1 MIGSLKGTVELLDQP
16 YVIVNV
22 NGVGY
27 KILLYSSLFSSFKL
41 NDSIKLFTYTYVKED
56 ALELFGFS
64 SFEDLKLFEN
74 LISVSGVGPKTAIS
88 IFSYGTKED
97 IMEAIIKGD
106 VDFFTDVPRLGKK
119 NAQKIII
126 ELKNKMGSI
135 EDFDLSGEDRN
146 ENSEVIA
153 ALKGFGFSVKEAQDA
168 LRAVKNKAKTVE
180 EKIKLA
186 LKHLGK

>member
-1 MIGSLKGTVELLDQP
+1 MIGSLKGTIELLDYP
-16 YVIVNV
+16 YVILNV

-27 KILLYSSLFSSFKL
+27 KVLLYNTLLASLKL
-41 NDSIKLFTYTYVKED
+41 NDSTKLFTYTYVKED

-88 IFSYGTKED
+88 VFSYGTKEE

-135 EDFDLSGEDRN
+135 EDLDLSGKDRSENN
-146 ENSEVIA
+146 EIIS

-168 LRAVKNKAKTVE
+168 LRAVRNEAKTAE

-186 LKHLGK
+186 LKYLGK

>member
-1 MIGSLKGTVELLDQP
+1 MIGSLNGVIELLDNS
-16 YVIVNV
+16 YVIINV

-27 KILLYSSLFSSFKL
+27 RVLLYNRLLTSFKL
-41 NDSIKLFTYTYVKED
+41 NDSVKLFIYTHVKED

-64 SFEDLKLFEN
+64 SPEDLKLFQS

-88 IFSYGTKED
+88 IFSYGAGE
-97 IMEAIIKGD
+97 EIIKAIVEGD
-106 VDFFTDVPRLGKK
+106 VDFFTEVPRLGRK

-135 EDFDLSGEDRN
+135 SELDLSGKDRS
-146 ENSEVIA
+146 ENSEIIV
-153 ALKGFGFSVKEAQDA
+153 ALKGFGFSTNEAQDA
-168 LRAVKNKAKTVE
+168 LRSIKNDAKTVE

-186 LKHLGK
+186 LRYLGK

>member
-1 MIGSLKGTVELLDQP
+1 MIGSLKGVIEILDHP
-16 YVIVNV
+16 YALINV
-22 NGVGY
+22 NGIGY
-27 KILLYSSLFSSFKL
+27 KVLLHGTLLSGLKL
-41 NDSIKLFTYTYVKED
+41 NDSIKIFTYTHVKED

-64 SFEDLKLFEN
+64 RFEDLKLFEN

-88 IFSYGTKED
+88 IFSCGTREE
-97 IMEAIIKGD
+97 IIEAIVKGD
-106 VDFFTDVPRLGKK
+106 VSFFTDVPRLGRK

-135 EDFDLSGEDRN
+135 EDLDLSKEGKSENN
-146 ENSEVIA
+146 EVVM
-153 ALKGFGFSVKEAQDA
+153 ALKGFGFSVKEAQTA
-168 LRAVKNKAKTVE
+168 LRAVRNEAKTVE

>member
-1 MIGSLKGTVELLDQP
+1 MIGSLKGTIELLDYP
-16 YVIVNV
+16 YVILNV

-27 KILLYSSLFSSFKL
+27 KVLLYNTLLASLKL
-41 NDSIKLFTYTYVKED
+41 NESTKLFTYTYVKED

-88 IFSYGTKED
+88 VFSYGTKEE

-135 EDFDLSGEDRN
+135 EDLDLSGKDRSENN
-146 ENSEVIA
+146 EIIS

-168 LRAVKNKAKTVE
+168 LRAVRNEAKTAE

-186 LKHLGK
+186 LKYLGK